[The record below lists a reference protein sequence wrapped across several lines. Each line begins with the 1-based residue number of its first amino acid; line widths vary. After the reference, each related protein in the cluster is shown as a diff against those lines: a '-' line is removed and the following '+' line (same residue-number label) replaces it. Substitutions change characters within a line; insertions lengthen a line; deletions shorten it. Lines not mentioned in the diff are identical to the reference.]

1 MWIVGLYILNSVF
14 MLIVAIREVR
24 RPAKALNWL
33 AITLILPVIGF
44 GLYLIIANP
53 VRIRSERLTSSL
65 HKESEP
71 LPELFSR
78 TASNIAKALK
88 QSTVSGLK
96 EGQAQMLT
104 NGIETYD
111 RLIKS
116 LQNAQSTI
124 DLDYYIYRDDQVGN
138 RITDVLIERA
148 QTGVRIR
155 FIRDGWGS
163 RQFPR
168 REINR
173 MMDAGIECRTIFP
186 LRFPWIPTLTYRD
199 HCKNV
204 VIDGKEAFTGGINV
218 GFEYTGLKPDVGF
231 WRDTHMRMV
240 GEAAN
245 DLQAIFDAHWQMAS
259 KEQKSIKI
267 QQKTSLEKRYKPKPI
282 TSSGRAAHA
291 GWSEEW
297 GAELVTGNDPIPDK
311 GELHHVYIQTLE
323 SNPGIP
329 TQVIRQAY
337 FTCLTQA
344 TRTVDITTP
353 YFVPEADIII
363 ALKTAVARGVRVRLM
378 VPRNVIPRIVGPASR
393 TYYGE
398 LLEAGV
404 NIYMYEKGMV
414 HAKVLIID
422 EEIAGTGSANYDMR
436 SFRLNF
442 EVLVVMYSDGVAREL
457 TEQFERDL
465 MESEPLLMDEL
476 KQRSY
481 PQRIIEQTARLFSPL
496 L

>member
-1 MWIVGLYILNSVF
+1 
-14 MLIVAIREVR
+14 
-24 RPAKALNWL
+24 
-33 AITLILPVIGF
+33 
-44 GLYLIIANP
+44 
-53 VRIRSERLTSSL
+53 
-65 HKESEP
+65 
-71 LPELFSR
+71 
-78 TASNIAKALK
+78 
-88 QSTVSGLK
+88 
-96 EGQAQMLT
+96 
-104 NGIETYD
+104 
-111 RLIKS
+111 
-116 LQNAQSTI
+116 
-124 DLDYYIYRDDQVGN
+124 
-138 RITDVLIERA
+138 
-148 QTGVRIR
+148 
-155 FIRDGWGS
+155 
-163 RQFPR
+163 
-168 REINR
+168 
-173 MMDAGIECRTIFP
+173 
-186 LRFPWIPTLTYRD
+186 
-199 HCKNV
+199 
-204 VIDGKEAFTGGINV
+204 
-218 GFEYTGLKPDVGF
+218 
-231 WRDTHMRMV
+231 
-240 GEAAN
+240 
-245 DLQAIFDAHWQMAS
+245 
-259 KEQKSIKI
+259 
-267 QQKTSLEKRYKPKPI
+267 
-282 TSSGRAAHA
+282 
-291 GWSEEW
+291 
-297 GAELVTGNDPIPDK
+297 
-311 GELHHVYIQTLE
+311 LHHAYIQTLE